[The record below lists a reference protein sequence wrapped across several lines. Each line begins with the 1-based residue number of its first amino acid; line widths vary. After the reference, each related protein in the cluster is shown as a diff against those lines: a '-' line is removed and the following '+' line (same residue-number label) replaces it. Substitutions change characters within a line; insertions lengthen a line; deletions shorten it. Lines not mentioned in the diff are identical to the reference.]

1 MELRNLEN
9 AGWPIGMWW
18 AGVCRRG
25 QRVVMLAA
33 VAVLL
38 STLAQ
43 ASAEAACSDASAEP
57 ACSEPAC
64 SESAAPAEELRPMM
78 ASSRIPADHL
88 QQYSDL
94 ALGWMQ
100 EYLRIDTTNPPGN
113 EMRAVAFYKKILDQ
127 EGIENRPFE
136 YAPGRGDLWARLPH
150 TSAQAQHPIILL
162 NHMDV
167 VTSDAAHWKVPPFS
181 GEIKDG
187 FLWGRGAQDMKD
199 EGLAQLVVMVM
210 LKREKVELDR
220 DVIFLAVA
228 DEEADGTGSDWFI
241 AHQRGM
247 LENAEFL
254 INEGGENLLEGGKVK
269 YVGVDVGE
277 KTTYWLHVV
286 AHGRPGHASRPIPDS
301 APNRLVRA
309 LDRILAYRTP
319 LRVLPV
325 VEEFLR
331 EMAPYE
337 PPEVAREY
345 RNIGKAVEDKK
356 FQEDVEK
363 DEALNFLLRDTISLT
378 MMGGSEQT
386 NVIPPEAWANL
397 DVRILPGGDPKA
409 LLEEIRRV
417 VDDPNVTIEPVNAEF
432 RQANYSPT
440 NTALYDAIRKVS
452 AKYFPGTPV
461 VPHITSGYTENQRYR
476 PLGINAYGFCPYT
489 ATEEE
494 GNTEHGNDERIR
506 VEEVRRGPRILFD
519 VVAAVAGAR

>member
-1 MELRNLEN
+1 MRI
-9 AGWPIGMWW
+9 AGGCGAVRLAVVLCVLCIGSW
-18 AGVCRRG
+18 AQTPG
-25 QRVVMLAA
+25 
-33 VAVLL
+33 
-38 STLAQ
+38 
-43 ASAEAACSDASAEP
+43 
-57 ACSEPAC
+57 
-64 SESAAPAEELRPMM
+64 M
-78 ASSRIPADHL
+78 ASSRVPAEHL

-94 ALGWMQ
+94 AVTWMQ

-127 EGIENRPFE
+127 EGIENRAFE
-136 YAPGRGDLWARLPH
+136 YTPGRGDLWARMPH
-150 TSAQAQHPIILL
+150 TSGEGKRPIVLL

-167 VTSDAAHWKVPPFS
+167 VTSDASHWKVPPFS

-187 FLWGRGAQDMKD
+187 YLWGRGAQDMKD

-210 LKREKVELDR
+210 LKREQVALDR

-228 DEEADGTGSDWFI
+228 DEETDGTGTDWFI
-241 AHQRGM
+241 EHQRDL

-254 INEGGENLLEGGKVK
+254 INEGGENLLENGKVK

-286 AHGRPGHASRPIPDS
+286 AHGRPGHGSRPNPDS

-309 LDRILAYRTP
+309 LDRIIAYRTP

-331 EMAPYE
+331 DMAPQE
-337 PPEVAREY
+337 PPERAAQY
-345 RNIGKAVEDKK
+345 RNIQKAIQDKK
-356 FQEDVEK
+356 FREEVEK
-363 DEALNFLLRDTISLT
+363 DESLNFLLRDTISLT

-397 DVRILPGGDPKA
+397 DVRLLPGGDPKA
-409 LLEEIRRV
+409 MLAAIRRV
-417 VDDPNVTIEPVNAEF
+417 VNDPNVSVEPWKAEF
-432 RQANYSPT
+432 RVANYSGT
-440 NTALYDAIRKVS
+440 DNALFAAIREVS

-476 PLGINAYGFCPYT
+476 PLGITAYGFNPYT
-489 ATEEE
+489 ATQDE

-519 VVAAVAGAR
+519 VVAAVAGR